1 MDENNRGLSETLS
14 EQPAAGRTPRLFFI
28 DHLRAALIILV
39 VLHHVAIVYGA
50 GSTFYYMEP
59 PFNDPLAYIVLLV
72 FVLCNQAWF
81 MGALFLIAGYFTP
94 GSFDRKGSGAFL
106 KERLIRLGIPLII
119 FYFILN
125 PVSSTGYWQM
135 PSYLTGISDPLT
147 WAAYPYL
154 LGMGPLWFVALLL
167 IFDFGYAAWRALAR
181 KRTSPSEIKS
191 SQPTYLGIGSYIL
204 ALALASYLL
213 RIIVPIGKEIFDFPT
228 LAYLPQYLSLF
239 IVGIVAFRRNWFE
252 TISGGMG
259 AVGFA
264 TATAAT
270 VFLFPLAV
278 SGSLFSIEITGP
290 EDFIFVG
297 NGHWQSAVYALWDSI
312 TAVGMSLAALTFFR
326 RFFYKENRFG
336 AFLSQQSYAVYIIHT
351 PIIVFAAVAL
361 KGIDFEPLL
370 KFGVVAL
377 IVIPVCF
384 AVAYVI
390 RKIPG
395 VSRVL

>member
-59 PFNDPLAYIVLLV
+59 PFNDALAYIVLLV

-228 LAYLPQYLSLF
+228 LAYLP
-239 IVGIVAFRRNWFE
+239 
-252 TISGGMG
+252 
-259 AVGFA
+259 
-264 TATAAT
+264 
-270 VFLFPLAV
+270 
-278 SGSLFSIEITGP
+278 
-290 EDFIFVG
+290 
-297 NGHWQSAVYALWDSI
+297 
-312 TAVGMSLAALTFFR
+312 
-326 RFFYKENRFG
+326 
-336 AFLSQQSYAVYIIHT
+336 
-351 PIIVFAAVAL
+351 
-361 KGIDFEPLL
+361 
-370 KFGVVAL
+370 
-377 IVIPVCF
+377 
-384 AVAYVI
+384 
-390 RKIPG
+390 
-395 VSRVL
+395 